1 MLFDAVPMT
10 TVNDKPNNG
19 KIIFDMLL
27 HGKRTDPNLED
38 FIPSTSNVDEIYEE
52 IKQDLEDIKKIWKEN
67 NNGYITKESN
77 QMLLMT
83 KY

>member
-1 MLFDAVPMT
+1 MIVE
-10 TVNDKPNNG
+10 NQ
-19 KIIFDMLL
+19 
-27 HGKRTDPNLED
+27 
-38 FIPSTSNVDEIYEE
+38 Y
-52 IKQDLEDIKKIWKEN
+52 LEDIKKIWKEN